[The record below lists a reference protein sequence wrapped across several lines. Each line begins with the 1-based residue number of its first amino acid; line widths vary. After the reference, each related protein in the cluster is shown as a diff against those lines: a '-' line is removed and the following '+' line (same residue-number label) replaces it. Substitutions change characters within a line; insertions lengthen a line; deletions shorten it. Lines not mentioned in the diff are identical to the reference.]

1 MRLLHITSIA
11 VSALILFGCSD
22 ESAKATQ
29 DDQNPCE
36 ESCPQ
41 SPSCQDDSTLKK
53 CEINSE
59 TGCAEWIESSCPRNT
74 TCHKGECVSDA
85 EKPEC
90 EKKCAEKTSCVNDT
104 TLKTCQINKKTGCVE
119 WVESTCQEGTS
130 CSKGACQSA
139 PEECEGECPQK
150 ATCINESTLKTC
162 QLNEETGCVEWV
174 ESTCPENTSCLENE
188 CKPTPEAC
196 EKECPKEAVCV
207 NESTLKTCQFNE
219 ETGCAQWVESTCQEG
234 TSCNNGLCEPVQTCT
249 DACSKAKCAN
259 EHAYQTCEKN
269 KDDCMELSEP
279 IACKENQIC
288 QDGACIHDDNIYLKN
303 LKPIMQPLFDN
314 KQMLEETAMFINV
327 GDTVQMLYNV
337 DNVVKLTSYD
347 GSKLYTGGV
356 DYDVVNGKLK
366 TLNTAIPH
374 ITDASYYNVPKNPVA
389 DLVTEHNGQHVYT
402 YWGEGTTMT
411 KWQVKVTY
419 NHSDTW
425 NGFKQ
430 PSYNATFAKFIQK
443 LKNKE
448 NVKILFYGDSITFGS
463 NASYVVNE
471 GKSGQ
476 HSYSMLFTEALADLY
491 GYKVE
496 YQASGL
502 PKTFTNMPPTYN
514 PTNAPTITYINNA
527 VGGWTMENGQNNFEA
542 YITPY
547 ANDCDLFILAFGM
560 NDGGTDLT
568 ALNQMAVN
576 MMTRIQQVSPN
587 VSEVVMST
595 MLPNPKAL
603 NGWYA
608 NQIHQEGTFANGVIK
623 TMQAKNVP
631 IALCQMTSMS
641 KSILERKEFK
651 DYTGNN
657 INHPNDFFSR
667 VYAQTLLQT
676 VIGYENMK

>member
-1 MRLLHITSIA
+1 MA
-11 VSALILFGCSD
+11 
-22 ESAKATQ
+22 
-29 DDQNPCE
+29 
-36 ESCPQ
+36 
-41 SPSCQDDSTLKK
+41 
-53 CEINSE
+53 
-59 TGCAEWIESSCPRNT
+59 
-74 TCHKGECVSDA
+74 
-85 EKPEC
+85 
-90 EKKCAEKTSCVNDT
+90 
-104 TLKTCQINKKTGCVE
+104 
-119 WVESTCQEGTS
+119 
-130 CSKGACQSA
+130 
-139 PEECEGECPQK
+139 
-150 ATCINESTLKTC
+150 
-162 QLNEETGCVEWV
+162 
-174 ESTCPENTSCLENE
+174 
-188 CKPTPEAC
+188 
-196 EKECPKEAVCV
+196 
-207 NESTLKTCQFNE
+207 
-219 ETGCAQWVESTCQEG
+219 
-234 TSCNNGLCEPVQTCT
+234 
-249 DACSKAKCAN
+249 
-259 EHAYQTCEKN
+259 
-269 KDDCMELSEP
+269 LSEP

-314 KQMLEETAMFINV
+314 KQMSEETAMFINV

-347 GSKLYTGGV
+347 GSKVYTGGV

-374 ITDASYYNVPKNPVA
+374 ITDAKYYNVA
-389 DLVTEHNGQHVYT
+389 ETMLVTEHNGQHVYT

-411 KWQVKVTY
+411 QWQVKVTY

-448 NVKILFYGDSITFGS
+448 NVKILFYGDSITFGA
-463 NASYVVNE
+463 NASYVA
-471 GKSGQ
+471 GGGSQ

-502 PKTFTNMPPTYN
+502 PNTFTNMPPTYN
-514 PTNAPTITYINNA
+514 PSNAPTITYINNA
-527 VGGWTMENGQNNFEA
+527 VGGWTMAKGQDQFEK

-547 ANDCDLFILAFGM
+547 AQDCDLFILAFGM